1 MHTKFKYVWFRNIFK
16 ELLFVYV
23 KVFKKGDGFKGTGGG
38 SDVHTGTEA
47 WNIAQYFTGFSIALP
62 LKDLN
67 DLEDIARFGT
77 VAMDEDLIM
86 TDDVIDRRRA
96 EAVRRY
102 WQKLKQIITDTLFKI
117 KAKDR
122 DEADRIKDWLDK
134 LPQYFDGLLSIKKNN
149 VTNDDAIQVNEEFL
163 TEILNKLVSRKQEY
177 LVILDHTGLI
187 FKESSEINL
196 DELMKEY
203 SSRG

>member
-1 MHTKFKYVWFRNIFK
+1 MANFSA
-16 ELLFVYV
+16 
-23 KVFKKGDGFKGTGGG
+23 KKGSRGFQGSGEG

-77 VAMDEDLIM
+77 VAMDDDLVM

-102 WQKLKQIITDTLFKI
+102 WQKLKQIVNDTLFKV
-117 KAKDR
+117 KAKDK
-122 DEADRIKDWLDK
+122 ESAVEIKDWLAE
-134 LPQYFDGLLSIKKNN
+134 LPKYFDALLTIRKNN
-149 VTNDDAIQVNEEFL
+149 VSNEDAIQVNEGFL
-163 TEILNKLVSRKQEY
+163 TEILDKLVSRKQEY

-187 FKESSEINL
+187 FKEQDSV
-196 DELMKEY
+196 DMDKLMEEFTH
-203 SSRG
+203 GG

>member
-1 MHTKFKYVWFRNIFK
+1 MANFSA
-16 ELLFVYV
+16 
-23 KVFKKGDGFKGTGGG
+23 KKGSRGFQGSGEG

-77 VAMDEDLIM
+77 TIMDEDLVM

-96 EAVRRY
+96 EAVKRY
-102 WQKLKQIITDTLFKI
+102 WQKLKQIVNDTLFKVKSKDKEKAMII
-117 KAKDR
+117 K
-122 DEADRIKDWLDK
+122 EWLDE
-134 LPQYFDGLLSIKKNN
+134 LPKYFDALISVKKNS
-149 VTNDDAIQVNEEFL
+149 VNDEDAIQINEKFL
-163 TEILNKLVSRKQEY
+163 TDLLNKLVERKQEY

-187 FKESSEINL
+187 FRENTEVDL
-196 DELMKEY
+196 DALMKEY
-203 SSRG
+203 SDGG

>member
-1 MHTKFKYVWFRNIFK
+1 MANFSA
-16 ELLFVYV
+16 
-23 KVFKKGDGFKGTGGG
+23 KKGSRGFQGSGTG

-77 VAMDEDLIM
+77 LGMDDDLVM
-86 TDDVIDRRRA
+86 SDDRVDRRRA

-102 WQKLKQIITDTLFKI
+102 WQKLKQIVNDTLFKI

-122 DEADRIKDWLDK
+122 DEANIIKAWLDD
-134 LPQYFDGLLSIKKNN
+134 LPQYFDALLSVNKNVN
-149 VTNDDAIQVNEEFL
+149 DDDAISVNEEFFKDVL
-163 TEILNKLVSRKQEY
+163 DKLVSAKQKY

-203 SSRG
+203 SSGG

>member
-1 MHTKFKYVWFRNIFK
+1 MANFSAR
-16 ELLFVYV
+16 
-23 KVFKKGDGFKGTGGG
+23 KGSRGFQGTGEG

-77 VAMDEDLIM
+77 AIMDDDLVM
-86 TDDVIDRRRA
+86 SDDRIDRRRA

-102 WQKLKQIITDTLFKI
+102 WQKLKQIVNDTLFKI
-117 KAKDR
+117 KAKDKE
-122 DEADRIKDWLDK
+122 EANNIKIWLDQLPKYFDALLTINNNVNEDDHIKINEEFFKDILDK
-134 LPQYFDGLLSIKKNN
+134 LVG
-149 VTNDDAIQVNEEFL
+149 A
-163 TEILNKLVSRKQEY
+163 KQKY

-187 FKESSEINL
+187 FRENSEVDL
-196 DELMKEY
+196 DALMKEY
-203 SSRG
+203 SSGG

>member
-1 MHTKFKYVWFRNIFK
+1 M
-16 ELLFVYV
+16 LLKKMANFSA
-23 KVFKKGDGFKGTGGG
+23 KKGTRGFQGTGEG

-77 VAMDEDLIM
+77 LGMDDDLVM

-96 EAVRRY
+96 EAVKRY
-102 WQKLKQIITDTLFKI
+102 WQKLKQIVNDTLFKI
-117 KAKDR
+117 KAKDK
-122 DEADRIKDWLDK
+122 DEAKIIRLWLDK
-134 LPQYFDGLLSIKKNN
+134 IPKFFDGLISVKKNAI
-149 VTNDDAIQVNEEFL
+149 NDEDSIQINEELFAD
-163 TEILNKLVSRKQEY
+163 ILDKLVEAKQKY

-187 FKESSEINL
+187 FRENTEVDL
-196 DELMKEY
+196 DALMKEY
-203 SSRG
+203 AEGG

>member
-1 MHTKFKYVWFRNIFK
+1 MVNFSAR
-16 ELLFVYV
+16 
-23 KVFKKGDGFKGTGGG
+23 KGSRGFQGTGEG

-77 VAMDEDLIM
+77 TIMDDDLVM
-86 TDDVIDRRRA
+86 TDDRVDRRRA

-102 WQKLKQIITDTLFKI
+102 WQKLKQIVNDTLFKI
-117 KAKDR
+117 KSKDKE
-122 DEADRIKDWLDK
+122 EAENIRNWLAEIPK
-134 LPQYFDGLLSIKKNN
+134 YFDALLEIKKNDVSN
-149 VTNDDAIQVNEEFL
+149 ENKIEVNEEFL
-163 TEILNKLVSRKQEY
+163 TDLLNKLVARKQEY

-187 FKESSEINL
+187 FRENTEVDL
-196 DELMKEY
+196 DALMKEY
-203 SSRG
+203 SEGG

>member
-1 MHTKFKYVWFRNIFK
+1 MANYSA
-16 ELLFVYV
+16 
-23 KVFKKGDGFKGTGGG
+23 KKGSRGFQGSGEG

-77 VAMDEDLIM
+77 LAMDDDLIM
-86 TDDVIDRRRA
+86 SDDVIDRRRA

-102 WQKLKQIITDTLFKI
+102 WQKLKQIVADTLFKV
-117 KAKDR
+117 KSKDKE
-122 DEADRIKDWLDK
+122 DAIIIQEWLMEIPK
-134 LPQYFDGLLSIKKNN
+134 YFDGLLSVKKNA
-149 VTNDDAIQVNEEFL
+149 VSDEDAIQVNEKFL
-163 TEILNKLVSRKQEY
+163 TEILDKLVTRKQEY

-187 FKESSEINL
+187 FRENTEVDL
-196 DELMKEY
+196 DALMKEY
-203 SSRG
+203 SEGG

>member
-1 MHTKFKYVWFRNIFK
+1 M
-16 ELLFVYV
+16 
-23 KVFKKGDGFKGTGGG
+23 VFKKQSGGAG
-38 SDVHTGTEA
+38 EVHTGTEA

-77 VAMDEDLIM
+77 VVMDEDLVM

-96 EAVRRY
+96 EAVKRY
-102 WQKLKQIITDTLFKI
+102 WQKLKQIVNDTLFKI

-122 DEADRIKDWLDK
+122 EEAERIGGWLNN
-134 LPQYFDGLLSIKKNN
+134 LPQYFDGLLSVKKNN
-149 VTNDDAIQVNEEFL
+149 VTNEDAIYINEEFL
-163 TEILNKLVSRKQEY
+163 KHILDKLVARKQEY

-187 FKESSEINL
+187 FKENSEVDL
-196 DELMKEY
+196 DALMKEY
-203 SSRG
+203 SNGG

>member
-1 MHTKFKYVWFRNIFK
+1 MANFSAR
-16 ELLFVYV
+16 
-23 KVFKKGDGFKGTGGG
+23 KGSRGFQGSGES

-77 VAMDEDLIM
+77 LAMDDDLIM
-86 TDDVIDRRRA
+86 NDDVIDKRRA

-102 WQKLKQIITDTLFKI
+102 WQKLKQIVNDTLFKV

-122 DEADRIKDWLDK
+122 EESLEIKEWLEK
-134 LPQYFDGLLSIKKNN
+134 VPKYFDGLLSIKKNN
-149 VTNDDAIQVNEEFL
+149 VSNEDAIQVNEEFL
-163 TEILNKLVSRKQEY
+163 NELLNKLVEKKQKY
-177 LVILDHTGLI
+177 LFILDRTGLI
-187 FKESSEINL
+187 FKENTEVDL
-196 DELMKEY
+196 DALMREY
-203 SSRG
+203 SEGG